1 MSFYDQNRPFGVREA
16 PPVES
21 LSWSEAV
28 YHTKIHG
35 KGFHPPAHMRG
46 MSLAELEARAREE
59 TRGVREAQAAK
70 ESAARIENAPKSI
83 ERALLDGPKAQSSK
97 PAQRG
102 WRQRVR
108 FLNQFRRC
116 GSYREA
122 AARIGV
128 DESTVR
134 RRRARFEGFR
144 NRCDAIVAERF
155 REKAADLKLRAGE
168 PRTRPYFFKGK
179 QIGEQ
184 VIHDDRALMFLLKLD
199 DAARARA
206 EAREE
211 RREQRAHEIRLRELE
226 IEKMHASAAHP
237 PAPAA
242 AESSVEA
249 NDLPAVAADIA
260 PPEVVEV
267 EAPCSAIASQAPL
280 PREGNYALDGP
291 SPKG

>member
-1 MSFYDQNRPFGVREA
+1 MN
-16 PPVES
+16 
-21 LSWSEAV
+21 L
-28 YHTKIHG
+28 T
-35 KGFHPPAHMRG
+35 
-46 MSLAELEARAREE
+46 
-59 TRGVREAQAAK
+59 
-70 ESAARIENAPKSI
+70 
-83 ERALLDGPKAQSSK
+83 
-97 PAQRG
+97 
-102 WRQRVR
+102 
-108 FLNQFRRC
+108 
-116 GSYREA
+116 
-122 AARIGV
+122 ARIGV

-134 RRRARFEGFR
+134 RWRARFEGFR

-211 RREQRAHEIRLRELE
+211 RREQRAHEIRVRELE

-237 PAPAA
+237 PAPVA